1 MSGTQI
7 RIGLLQSRNSIQLTS
22 AFFVIKFKYYRI
34 ILILIKS
41 NVNSNA
47 LKNKM
52 AFYFMADYVQ
62 GEKIKN

>member
-1 MSGTQI
+1 M
-7 RIGLLQSRNSIQLTS
+7 
-22 AFFVIKFKYYRI
+22 
-34 ILILIKS
+34 LIKS

-62 GEKIKN
+62 GEKLKN